1 MTYNHFYSIL
11 TEFTRGFP
19 PMLDPTF
26 QNKRSIIDEIREDLA
41 LDDYY
46 RRLENHQKN
55 LDYEYYDDLMIINEY
70 EFDLA
75 E

>member
-1 MTYNHFYSIL
+1 
-11 TEFTRGFP
+11 
-19 PMLDPTF
+19 MLDPTL

-55 LDYEYYDDLMIINEY
+55 LDYEYYDDLKVTNEH
-70 EFDLA
+70 
-75 E
+75 

>member
-1 MTYNHFYSIL
+1 
-11 TEFTRGFP
+11 
-19 PMLDPTF
+19 MLDPTF
-26 QNKRSIIDEIREDLA
+26 QNKRSIIDQIREDLA

-55 LDYEYYDDLMIINEY
+55 LDYECYDDLMVINEY